1 MIRLTWAIAWLG
13 ILLSAGCTPALTQT
27 PATNFP
33 SAPGG
38 AWTIRMTLSGGIMGA
53 MKKIEIRSDGS
64 YIVIDERASQTRSGR
79 LSVAETAA
87 LAERA
92 ASIEH
97 QPNSKQYTCADCF
110 IYNLEISGEEG
121 RFTAQV
127 DDLSLPESGLEALI
141 TYLREVMERKL
152 Q

>member
-1 MIRLTWAIAWLG
+1 MIAWLG
-13 ILLSAGCTPALTQT
+13 ILLSAGCAPAQTET

-33 SAPGG
+33 AAPGG

-53 MKKIEIRSDGS
+53 VKKMEIRSDGS
-64 YIVIDERASQTRSGR
+64 YIVIDERASRTRSGR
-79 LSVAETAA
+79 LSLAETAA

-92 ASIEH
+92 SSIEP
-97 QPNSKQYTCADCF
+97 QSNQKQFTCADCY
-110 IYNLEISGEEG
+110 IYNLEVSGEGG

-127 DDLSLPESGLEALI
+127 DDLSLPGSGLEALI
-141 TYLREVMERKL
+141 TSLREIMEREL